1 MFKTILIKI
10 LFALLKVDLRTQDIV
25 PFDEL
30 KSIAGEQKANEI
42 TDKFRKEKYIRALA
56 AAYHV
61 QHFNEWL
68 YLQVV
73 TKRNEHIKTI
83 DKDKR
88 DAQRASMLTFL
99 MIIEALRQANVD
111 LVKMSKRK

>member
-1 MFKTILIKI
+1 MKPLLIRI
-10 LFALLKVDLRTQDIV
+10 LFYLLKVDLKTRDLV

-30 KSIAGEQKANEI
+30 KSIAGEVKASQINEQ
-42 TDKFRKEKYIRALA
+42 FRKDKYMRALA

-61 QHFNEWL
+61 QYFNEWL

-83 DKDKR
+83 DGDKR
-88 DAQRASMLTFL
+88 SAQQASMLTFL
-99 MIIEALRQANVD
+99 MLIEALRTANDD
-111 LVKMSKRK
+111 LIKLSKRK